1 MADEA
6 YINGAPATQNAQ
18 GVTVATTDG
27 AKIAGGSDGGAL
39 SSTGGNAQF
48 QGGAGQDAFIIQA
61 GALAKSSGL
70 TNGIDADTV
79 VFGFSNAGTWSATN
93 NDFIALTGFGA
104 GSTLT
109 FDHYGQPGGV
119 TDNTIQFYTVHDT
132 TTGNDYT
139 IYVRSLNGNLLGT
152 GDYHFF

>member
-6 YINGAPATQNAQ
+6 YINGVLATQNAQ
-18 GVTVATTDG
+18 GVTVAHNQGDR
-27 AKIAGGSDGGAL
+27 IAGGSDGGAL
-39 SSTGGNAQF
+39 SSTAGNAQF

-61 GALAKSSGL
+61 GALAQSCGL

-79 VFGFSNAGTWSATN
+79 IFGFSNAGVWSATN
-93 NDFIALTGFGA
+93 NDFVSFTGFGA

-109 FDHYGQPGGV
+109 FDHYGKPGGV
-119 TDNTIQFYTVHDT
+119 TDTTLQFYTVHDT
-132 TTGNDYT
+132 TSGNDYT
-139 IYVRSLNGNLLGT
+139 IYIRSLNGNQLAT